1 MISIIKAQFAKDL
14 RNPLLILLLI
24 AGSILAILLF
34 TDGVNQPTTVAIFSE
49 EENASQIEKKWHKLL
64 NTDDSFDFVIVDP
77 VKARNDIREGKM
89 DVAVKL
95 MEMDYRLVI
104 TNELPK
110 VFFVQ
115 QHVDKIFQR
124 EAQITAL
131 TKGNQQVQNEVESV
145 LDRAPFQIQQQG
157 VDQSDVPNHNMRIQL
172 MFAFT
177 FLVSMFL
184 IGFRVNNIT
193 HDRAAGV
200 WHRMIL
206 SPMRK
211 TSMYCGYLIY
221 SFLITLFQILTVLF
235 IFKYVMNY
243 ELGENFWLILLIAA
257 IFTFSMISIAM
268 LITGFVR
275 TPEMFYVIYST
286 FIPMIPLISG
296 AYMMPGTITQ
306 PIILF
311 IADLFPL
318 AHAME
323 AIMSVIFYQ
332 AGLQDIMIQL
342 LIMILISVIAM
353 GIGINLIERRSD

>member
-1 MISIIKAQFAKDL
+1 
-14 RNPLLILLLI
+14 
-24 AGSILAILLF
+24 
-34 TDGVNQPTTVAIFSE
+34 
-49 EENASQIEKKWHKLL
+49 
-64 NTDDSFDFVIVDP
+64 
-77 VKARNDIREGKM
+77 
-89 DVAVKL
+89 
-95 MEMDYRLVI
+95 
-104 TNELPK
+104 
-110 VFFVQ
+110 
-115 QHVDKIFQR
+115 
-124 EAQITAL
+124 
-131 TKGNQQVQNEVESV
+131 
-145 LDRAPFQIQQQG
+145 
-157 VDQSDVPNHNMRIQL
+157 
-172 MFAFT
+172 
-177 FLVSMFL
+177 
-184 IGFRVNNIT
+184 
-193 HDRAAGV
+193 
-200 WHRMIL
+200 
-206 SPMRK
+206 
-211 TSMYCGYLIY
+211 MYCGYLIY